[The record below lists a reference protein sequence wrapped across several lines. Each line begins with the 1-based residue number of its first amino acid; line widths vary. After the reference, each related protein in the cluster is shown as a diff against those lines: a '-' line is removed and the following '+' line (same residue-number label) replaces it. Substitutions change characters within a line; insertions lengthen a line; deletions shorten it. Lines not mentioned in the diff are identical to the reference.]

1 MEDQLMN
8 LVLMGR
14 FEDMIEVARYYEQKF
29 GVQDKVVMLYY
40 KVSFVFLMKEACCLI
55 IQGVS
60 ERIVKF
66 GVLDEKIV

>member
-40 KVSFVFLMKEACCLI
+40 KVSFIMYF
-55 IQGVS
+55 
-60 ERIVKF
+60 
-66 GVLDEKIV
+66 